1 MSEFVALN
9 ASPSTN
15 SKTHALA
22 ACAIEIAG
30 GGRLIDLSTLDAE
43 GLLGRREAAD
53 VHEAMEQIRTAS
65 VLFIATPIY
74 RATYSGLLKV
84 LFDQFEQRALADV
97 VCVLAAT
104 GGSHHH
110 FLALDTGLRPM
121 VTSLAGTSVPTA
133 VYAVSTDFDSG
144 GTPVE
149 AIRAQL
155 EKALEEADGLARAI
169 TPD

>member
-9 ASPSTN
+9 ASPSTD

-22 ACAIEIAG
+22 ACAIEVAG
-30 GGRLIDLSTLDAE
+30 GGRLFDLSTLDAE
-43 GLLGRREAAD
+43 GLLGRRETAD
-53 VHEAMEQIRTAS
+53 VSTAMEQIRMAR

-110 FLALDTGLRPM
+110 FLALDTGLRPL
-121 VTSLAGTSVPTA
+121 VTSLAGISVPTA
-133 VYAVSTDFDSG
+133 IYAISTDFDSDG
-144 GTPVE
+144 APVE
-149 AIRAQL
+149 ALRAQIV
-155 EKALEEADGLARAI
+155 KALGEAEAVARAI
-169 TPD
+169 SPS